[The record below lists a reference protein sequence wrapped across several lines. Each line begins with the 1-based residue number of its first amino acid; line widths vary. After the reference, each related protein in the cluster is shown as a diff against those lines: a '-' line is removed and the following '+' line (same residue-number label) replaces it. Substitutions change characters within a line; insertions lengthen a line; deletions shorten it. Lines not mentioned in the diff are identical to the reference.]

1 MSKEEKQT
9 VENVETNDER
19 IETDNTEQEKQT
31 EKKEPELKYSDDD
44 VDEIIDKKFAKWQKQ
59 QEEKIN
65 ELKEAQKLEKMNED
79 EKADYKIK
87 KLQKEL
93 EGYKKRENQSAMAK
107 VAQSMLVEEGF
118 NISDDLVSNLITDEA
133 ESTKD
138 NVKDFTKLLKEAVE
152 KEVNERLKGKSP
164 TVKTTRTKTAK
175 ATKNEILGIKD
186 PVKRQEAIANNL
198 DLFS

>member
-9 VENVETNDER
+9 VENVETNDEH

>member
-44 VDEIIDKKFAKWQKQ
+44 VDKIVDKKYAKWQKQ

-65 ELKEAQKLEKMNED
+65 ELKEARKLEKMNED

>member
-9 VENVETNDER
+9 VENVETNDEH

-44 VDEIIDKKFAKWQKQ
+44 VDKIVDKKYAKWQKQ

-79 EKADYKIK
+79 EKADYTIK

-118 NISDDLVSNLITDEA
+118 NISSDLVSNLITDEA

-138 NVKDFTKLLKEAVE
+138 NVKDFTKLLKETVE

-164 TVKTTRTKTAK
+164 TVKTTSTKTAK

>member
-164 TVKTTRTKTAK
+164 KVKTTRTKTAK
-175 ATKNEILGIKD
+175 ATKSEILGIKD